1 MDLRNPSH
9 LAELIPH
16 HEHTSLD
23 GLSPVDILKPA
34 DDRCL
39 SQRPPKCSVPQAMTV
54 PLSSYSLC
62 SSCYLPWHASSIS
75 MCSASRR
82 RKSSSHVGFL
92 LPAPADMNDLCCSR
106 PMYAAVGTAQET
118 VFLLDGARAELAAM
132 QAIFLRGFC

>member
-39 SQRPPKCSVPQAMTV
+39 SHRPPKCSVPQAMVVPWSTV
-54 PLSSYSLC
+54 PLAVCLPGMSAQSVC
-62 SSCYLPWHASSIS
+62 ALPWEGI
-75 MCSASRR
+75 R
-82 RKSSSHVGFL
+82 V
-92 LPAPADMNDLCCSR
+92 
-106 PMYAAVGTAQET
+106 AAT
-118 VFLLDGARAELAAM
+118 
-132 QAIFLRGFC
+132 QACLSPSLR